1 MKKIIITPLAIASL
15 AIGGLLISQM
25 MQSSKVDDLNT
36 EEIKDLVS
44 RYSRQEISGNELAYI
59 DSNVLTV
66 VQDDETSVEYAL
78 PEDEFFVSI
87 APYYEMTHPC
97 ATHYLRGCNS
107 ELKNEEFEILIKDM
121 EGDIVLDKTLTSG
134 ANGFIDLWLPR
145 DKKYTIQITQGGNTI
160 NSSLSTFN
168 GDNTC
173 ITTPLQFS

>member
-1 MKKIIITPLAIASL
+1 MKKIIITGVVIGCL

-66 VQDDETSVEYAL
+66 VQEDGTSVEYAL

-97 ATHYLRGCNS
+97 ATHYLTGCNS
-107 ELKNEEFEILIKDM
+107 ELKNEEFEILIKDL
-121 EGDIVLDKTLTSG
+121 EGNIILNETVTSG
-134 ANGFIDLWLPR
+134 DNGFIDLWLPR
-145 DKKYTIQITQGGNTI
+145 DKEYTIQITHDGDTI